1 MRITGN
7 SKFVRK
13 TASIAL
19 GTITAQFITFVS
31 FIILAR
37 IYSTS
42 DFGLFA
48 VLMSLATLGSTFL
61 TFRYEVAIILENNNC
76 YKNILIKYLF
86 LISIVTCIFV
96 GLMFPFARTFF
107 NENLLDK
114 IDSVGLLQI
123 LILMLILS
131 WINIQKNI
139 ALDMDKYNI
148 ISTAPIFQSIIFF
161 LLSIILISIFDSRSM
176 LYASVCSALATSA
189 IYFFTLKINSN
200 FKTTNEISK
209 IKLIFGKYKDL
220 AIYGTPSVVIDN
232 IIFHL
237 PILWFAIIY
246 DEETV
251 GLYSMVVRVAS
262 APLSVFANSIGQV
275 HFKTYAA
282 GMLAGDN
289 MMFYLAK
296 VALITFMIGLIP
308 TMLFLFYGEQLFII
322 TFGQQWQSAGIMLE
336 ILAIA
341 LFVKFIA
348 STLSPIFSASNRMLE
363 FFVLKCISLIIL
375 TGYFIV
381 NGSEENVLYF
391 IQNLAKVE
399 IFISMIFLLTITF
412 CVYKPKYRA

>member
-1 MRITGN
+1 M
-7 SKFVRK
+7 
-13 TASIAL
+13 
-19 GTITAQFITFVS
+19 
-31 FIILAR
+31 
-37 IYSTS
+37 
-42 DFGLFA
+42 
-48 VLMSLATLGSTFL
+48 
-61 TFRYEVAIILENNNC
+61 
-76 YKNILIKYLF
+76 
-86 LISIVTCIFV
+86 
-96 GLMFPFARTFF
+96 
-107 NENLLDK
+107 
-114 IDSVGLLQI
+114 
-123 LILMLILS
+123 
-131 WINIQKNI
+131 
-139 ALDMDKYNI
+139 
-148 ISTAPIFQSIIFF
+148 
-161 LLSIILISIFDSRSM
+161 
-176 LYASVCSALATSA
+176 
-189 IYFFTLKINSN
+189 
-200 FKTTNEISK
+200 
-209 IKLIFGKYKDL
+209 
-220 AIYGTPSVVIDN
+220 
-232 IIFHL
+232 
-237 PILWFAIIY
+237 
-246 DEETV
+246 

-282 GMLAGDN
+282 GMLARDN

-308 TMLFLFYGEQLFII
+308 TMLFLFYGEQLFVI

>member
-13 TASIAL
+13 TASLAL

-76 YKNILIKYLF
+76 YKDILIKYLF
-86 LISIVTCIFV
+86 LISIVTCIFI

-148 ISTAPIFQSIIFF
+148 IATAPIFQSIIFF
-161 LLSIILISIFDSRSM
+161 FVIN
-176 LYASVCSALATSA
+176 
-189 IYFFTLKINSN
+189 YFNQHI
-200 FKTTNEISK
+200 
-209 IKLIFGKYKDL
+209 
-220 AIYGTPSVVIDN
+220 
-232 IIFHL
+232 
-237 PILWFAIIY
+237 
-246 DEETV
+246 
-251 GLYSMVVRVAS
+251 
-262 APLSVFANSIGQV
+262 
-275 HFKTYAA
+275 
-282 GMLAGDN
+282 
-289 MMFYLAK
+289 
-296 VALITFMIGLIP
+296 
-308 TMLFLFYGEQLFII
+308 
-322 TFGQQWQSAGIMLE
+322 
-336 ILAIA
+336 
-341 LFVKFIA
+341 
-348 STLSPIFSASNRMLE
+348 
-363 FFVLKCISLIIL
+363 
-375 TGYFIV
+375 
-381 NGSEENVLYF
+381 
-391 IQNLAKVE
+391 
-399 IFISMIFLLTITF
+399 
-412 CVYKPKYRA
+412 